1 MAYQVHFIEKSY
13 VSNQLWKYERCEEKK
28 RRKTKI
34 PLLCQISRWRERERV
49 ASGST
54 QCWNRFFRKKDFLW
68 KEKKRA
74 GQSKVRQT
82 LCLGAGTP
90 RLGSFFFVLGCLDG
104 SRLDSYIFGF
114 RYFEYI
120 DFLFLSLIVKADQF
134 SFLFHSISLH
144 GRPACPN
151 HKFTRCRPAPG
162 TNRQYSLL
170 SCTGLVWKWVWE
182 GRSTTRHGTARHR
195 PSGERAGS
203 RTNYCTGWLAPCP
216 TVSSATQTCADA
228 ANLPAGRRWPVG
240 ALGKAVEGSGVLTG
254 SGREKGRRRI
264 WIRSFK

>member
-1 MAYQVHFIEKSY
+1 MAAYQVHFLEKSY

-28 RRKTKI
+28 RRKTKT
-34 PLLCQISRWRERERV
+34 PLLCQISRWRERV

-74 GQSKVRQT
+74 GQSKDSQT

-120 DFLFLSLIVKADQF
+120 DFLFLSLIVKADQIRTEIQISQIYFLF

-151 HKFTRCRPAPG
+151 HKFARCRPAPG

-182 GRSTTRHGTARHR
+182 GRSTTRHGTTPAI
-195 PSGERAGS
+195 GRAC
-203 RTNYCTGWLAPCP
+203 RKQDELLYWLA
-216 TVSSATQTCADA
+216 SSGPNRQ
-228 ANLPAGRRWPVG
+228 
-240 ALGKAVEGSGVLTG
+240 
-254 SGREKGRRRI
+254 
-264 WIRSFK
+264 